1 MGSKPS
7 PPSPK
12 IIMQKPTA
20 PTVYRTIVPEES
32 YQDAAN
38 YLARLNSQLAD
49 ARAIQERQV
58 GTSADIGMRQRGV
71 EMQEAADIKS
81 SMPGGPG
88 ADPGFMGVALNAQ
101 GGVNAAATAKM
112 SPPGVDKYKDAREVA
127 QIRLDAAKA
136 AYKKAPGTDYS
147 KENANQALPSWA
159 KNQKDVFNPPEKK

>member
-32 YQDAAN
+32 YADAAG
-38 YLARLNSQLAD
+38 YLSRLNAQLAD
-49 ARAIQERQV
+49 ARSIQERQV
-58 GTSADIGMRQRGV
+58 GTAADVGMRQRAI

-88 ADPGFMGVALNAQ
+88 SDPGFMGVALNAQ
-101 GGVNAAATAKM
+101 GGVDAAATAQM
-112 SPPGVDKYKDAREVA
+112 TPVGVEKYKDARDVA
-127 QIRLDAAKA
+127 QLRLDSAKA

-147 KENANQALPSWA
+147 KETEYEVLPSWA
-159 KNQKDVFNPPEKK
+159 KNQKDVFNPPEKT